1 MVYCTRINFLVLCL
15 QIDALISS
23 CQKEHA
29 DMTGL
34 LHAAVKTADLGILL
48 GAPLSKGDFS
58 MTRVAHLLSDAL
70 SALSAG

>member
-1 MVYCTRINFLVLCL
+1 
-15 QIDALISS
+15 
-23 CQKEHA
+23 
-29 DMTGL
+29 MTDL

-58 MTRVAHLLSDAL
+58 MTRVAHLLSDAV